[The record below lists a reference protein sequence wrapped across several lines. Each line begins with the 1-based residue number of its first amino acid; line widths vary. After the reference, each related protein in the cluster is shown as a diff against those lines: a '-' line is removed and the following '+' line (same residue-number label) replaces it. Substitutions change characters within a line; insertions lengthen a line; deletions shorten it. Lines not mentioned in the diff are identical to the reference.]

1 MTMKSGSCLSTID
14 DFEELL
20 LSCKA
25 PQRGRDF
32 VGGIETG
39 IHD

>member
-1 MTMKSGSCLSTID
+1 MTVKSGSCLITID

-25 PQRGRDF
+25 PQSGRNF
-32 VGGIETG
+32 IVGIEAG
-39 IHD
+39 P